1 MFSCLAHL
9 ISCES
14 RHSLCLRLP
23 SACERGR
30 VWSSLFSILLL
41 RDPIWHLS
49 VSASPMLPPEPHG
62 PSSSFLI
69 RHALSCLWTLA
80 QAVPSA
86 WNTLPYTR
94 LHLPNFYLSLTS
106 LLVLWNPAFPD
117 VPRLGRVPLPCLPPL
132 IVPITLV
139 ITLIVTVVP
148 CLRLH

>member
-1 MFSCLAHL
+1 MVAHL

-41 RDPIWHLS
+41 RDPIWHFS
-49 VSASPMLPPEPHG
+49 VSASLMLPPEPHG

-69 RHALSCLWTLA
+69 QHALSCLWTLA
-80 QAVPSA
+80 QAAPSA
-86 WNTLPYTR
+86 WNTLPYTCLTFTYPFCHCLSSGIQPSR
-94 LHLPNFYLSLTS
+94 LSPG
-106 LLVLWNPAFPD
+106 W
-117 VPRLGRVPLPCLPPL
+117 LGRVPLPCLPPL

-148 CLRLH
+148 CLRLR